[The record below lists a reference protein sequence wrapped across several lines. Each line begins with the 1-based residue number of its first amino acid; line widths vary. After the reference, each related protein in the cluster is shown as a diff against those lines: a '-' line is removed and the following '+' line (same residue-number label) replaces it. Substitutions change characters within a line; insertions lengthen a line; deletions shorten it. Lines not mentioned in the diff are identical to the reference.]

1 MPLSPHQFSH
11 RRSFPRRPR
20 SESLTKHPRYDNPC
34 LLTTCHGFQ
43 TRFKLTDRL
52 LKALAGSAAV
62 DGCASQGAGWRGGDT
77 CDDSLIDW
85 FFFSSSFFFPWMF
98 SCRAS
103 KRHSSLE
110 FLELVLWKCCKWTRT
125 HTNTYTN
132 THTNSCCAAS
142 WCANEL
148 ILRDRGR
155 GALSQVPESLI
166 YHFLSG
172 LKPTN
177 QGKNTQRQRKA
188 LLHTPVIMVSGFFF
202 FFFWFS

>member
-20 SESLTKHPRYDNPC
+20 SKSLTKHPRYDNPC

-85 FFFSSSFFFPWMF
+85 FFFFFFFFFPWMF

-110 FLELVLWKCCKWTRT
+110 FLELVLWKCCKWTHT
-125 HTNTYTN
+125 HTRTPTPTRTQIPAVLLPDVRMSSYWGIGVEVHYLRYQRVLFT
-132 THTNSCCAAS
+132 TSCQA
-142 WCANEL
+142 
-148 ILRDRGR
+148 
-155 GALSQVPESLI
+155 
-166 YHFLSG
+166 
-172 LKPTN
+172 
-177 QGKNTQRQRKA
+177 
-188 LLHTPVIMVSGFFF
+188 
-202 FFFWFS
+202 

>member
-11 RRSFPRRPR
+11 LRSFHRRPR
-20 SESLTKHPRYDNPC
+20 SKSLTKHPRYDNPC

-77 CDDSLIDW
+77 CDDSLIDC
-85 FFFSSSFFFPWMF
+85 FFFSSSFFFPECFPAELLKNTQAW
-98 SCRAS
+98 C
-103 KRHSSLE
+103 
-110 FLELVLWKCCKWTRT
+110 FLELVQWKCCKWTHT
-125 HTNTYTN
+125 HMNTYTN

-148 ILRDRGR
+148 ILRDQGSRC
-155 GALSQVPESLI
+155 I
-166 YHFLSG
+166 FSG
-172 LKPTN
+172 TREPYLPLPVRLKTHKS
-177 QGKNTQRQRKA
+177 GHK
-188 LLHTPVIMVSGFFF
+188 HT
-202 FFFWFS
+202 

>member
-11 RRSFPRRPR
+11 LRSFHRRPR

-77 CDDSLIDW
+77 CDDSLIDC

-103 KRHSSLE
+103 KKHSSLVFFRACAVE
-110 FLELVLWKCCKWTRT
+110 MLQMDAHTHEHLHQHAHKFLLCCFLMCEWA
-125 HTNTYTN
+125 HTEG
-132 THTNSCCAAS
+132 SGV
-142 WCANEL
+142 E
-148 ILRDRGR
+148 
-155 GALSQVPESLI
+155 V
-166 YHFLSG
+166 HFLRY
-172 LKPTN
+172 
-177 QGKNTQRQRKA
+177 QRA
-188 LLHTPVIMVSGFFF
+188 LFTTSCQA
-202 FFFWFS
+202 